1 MNSYRGACARRK
13 DEGFTLVELIIV
25 MSTLLIVL
33 SAAFFVLNSLQNM
46 HNRVAAREQA
56 ATAAEAAVQ
65 RMAREV
71 RQAQPLSSAQS
82 AGAFVTD
89 TGSSMVF
96 YVDVNKD
103 GVPEKVTYYVTGT
116 TLYRQQASAINSN
129 PSAAD
134 FGAYGTAQT
143 ILKNLDPGS
152 LTNLFTYY
160 NSNDPPQTVNSSN
173 PANVTAVSIA
183 IGAVGKSGDVQVT
196 ASSNTLVM
204 VRSMSVA
211 IN

>member
-1 MNSYRGACARRK
+1 
-13 DEGFTLVELIIV
+13 
-25 MSTLLIVL
+25 MSTLLVVI

-56 ATAAEAAVQ
+56 STGAEAAVQ
-65 RMAREV
+65 RMAREI

-96 YVDVNKD
+96 YVDVTDD
-103 GVPEKVTYYVTGT
+103 GVPEKVTYYVSGT
-116 TLYRQQASAINSN
+116 TLYRQQASATNSD
-129 PSAAD
+129 PGASD

-143 ILKNLDPGS
+143 VLKNLDSGS

-160 NSNDPPQTVNSSN
+160 DLDDPPNVVNSSN
-173 PANVTAVSIA
+173 PADVAAVSIA